1 MKRLIQGSLLAG
13 VAFVALGAGAAQ
25 AQVRYYD
32 DGYYRGVDRVVRCES
47 RDGRTA
53 WCRMDTRGGVRL
65 VRQFSDSA
73 CIRGRTWGVRG
84 DAVWVTRGCRA
95 RFAGSP
101 YGDNRYYGYDERID
115 EDYDRDGYYDRGYYD
130 RGDYGRDPYYGRY
143 DDRYDNRYD
152 NRYGGYAR
160 VLRCESRDGRY
171 NYCRTS
177 GYADRV
183 QIRRVFSDASCRLN
197 YSWGYRNGGVWVD
210 NGCRAEFVVY

>member
-1 MKRLIQGSLLAG
+1 MNRLIRRSLLAG
-13 VAFVALGAGAAQ
+13 GALAALGAGVAQ

-32 DGYYRGVDRVVRCES
+32 DGYQRGVDRVVRCES

-53 WCRMDTRGGVRL
+53 YCRMDTRGGVRL

-101 YGDNRYYGYDERID
+101 YGDNRYYGYDDRYD
-115 EDYDRDGYYDRGYYD
+115 RNYDRDYYDDRGYYD
-130 RGDYGRDPYYGRY
+130 RGGYRDRY
-143 DDRYDNRYD
+143 NDRYDRNG
-152 NRYGGYAR
+152 YGR
-160 VLRCESRDGRY
+160 VVRCESRDGRY
-171 NYCRTS
+171 NFCRTS
-177 GYADRV
+177 GYADRA

>member
-1 MKRLIQGSLLAG
+1 MNRLIRRSLLAG
-13 VAFVALGAGAAQ
+13 VATAAFGAGVAQ

-32 DGYYRGVDRVVRCES
+32 DGYQRGMDRVVRCES
-47 RDGRTA
+47 RDGRTSY
-53 WCRMDTRGGVRL
+53 CRMDTRGGVRL

-101 YGDNRYYGYDERID
+101 YGDNRYYGYDDRYD
-115 EDYDRDGYYDRGYYD
+115 RNYDRDYYDDRGYYD
-130 RGDYGRDPYYGRY
+130 RDPYYGRY
-143 DDRYDNRYD
+143 DDRYGRND
-152 NRYGGYAR
+152 YGR
-160 VLRCESRDGRY
+160 VIRCESRDGRY
-171 NYCRTS
+171 NFCRTS
-177 GYADRV
+177 GYADRA

-197 YSWGYRNGGVWVD
+197 YSWGYRNGGIWVD

>member
-1 MKRLIQGSLLAG
+1 MNRLIRRSLLAG
-13 VAFVALGAGAAQ
+13 VALAAFGAGAAQ

-53 WCRMDTRGGVRL
+53 YCRMDTRGGVRL

-101 YGDNRYYGYDERID
+101 YGDNRYYGYDDRYD
-115 EDYDRDGYYDRGYYD
+115 RNYDRDYYDDRGYYD
-130 RGDYGRDPYYGRY
+130 RGGYQDRY
-143 DDRYDNRYD
+143 DDRYDRNG
-152 NRYGGYAR
+152 YGR
-160 VLRCESRDGRY
+160 VVRCESRDGRY
-171 NYCRTS
+171 NFCRTS
-177 GYADRV
+177 GYADRA

>member
-1 MKRLIQGSLLAG
+1 MNRLIRRSLLAG
-13 VAFVALGAGAAQ
+13 VATAALGAGAAQ
-25 AQVRYYD
+25 AQVRFYD
-32 DGYYRGVDRVVRCES
+32 DGYQRGVDRVVRCES

-53 WCRMDTRGGVRL
+53 YCRMDTRGGVRL

-101 YGDNRYYGYDERID
+101 YGDNRYYGYDDRYD
-115 EDYDRDGYYDRGYYD
+115 SNYDRDYYDDRRYD
-130 RGDYGRDPYYGRY
+130 DRRYRDPRY
-143 DDRYDNRYD
+143 DDRYGN
-152 NRYGGYAR
+152 NGYGR
-160 VLRCESRDGRY
+160 VVRCESRDGRY
-171 NYCRTS
+171 NFCRTS
-177 GYADRV
+177 GYADRA

>member
-1 MKRLIQGSLLAG
+1 MNRLIRRSLLAG
-13 VAFVALGAGAAQ
+13 VVTAAFGAGVAQ

-32 DGYYRGVDRVVRCES
+32 DGYQRGVDRVVRCES

-53 WCRMDTRGGVRL
+53 FCRMDTRGGVRL

-101 YGDNRYYGYDERID
+101 YGDNRYYGYDDRYD
-115 EDYDRDGYYDRGYYD
+115 RDYDRDYYDDRRYDRYDDGRYYDR
-130 RGDYGRDPYYGRY
+130 RY
-143 DDRYDNRYD
+143 DE
-152 NRYGGYAR
+152 RYGGNYGR
-160 VLRCESRDGRY
+160 VVRCESRDGRY
-171 NYCRTS
+171 NFCRTS
-177 GYADRV
+177 GYADRA

>member
-1 MKRLIQGSLLAG
+1 MNRLIRRSLLAG
-13 VAFVALGAGAAQ
+13 VATAALGAGAAQ

-32 DGYYRGVDRVVRCES
+32 DGYQRGVDRVVRCES
-47 RDGRTA
+47 RDGRTSY
-53 WCRMDTRGGVRL
+53 CRMDTRGGVRL

-101 YGDNRYYGYDERID
+101 YGDNRYYGYDDRYD
-115 EDYDRDGYYDRGYYD
+115 RNYDRDYYDDRGYYD
-130 RGDYGRDPYYGRY
+130 RRY
-143 DDRYDNRYD
+143 DDRRYD
-152 NRYGGYAR
+152 NRYGNDGYGH
-160 VLRCESRDGRY
+160 VVRCESRDGRY
-171 NYCRTS
+171 NFCRTS
-177 GYADRV
+177 GYADRA

>member
-1 MKRLIQGSLLAG
+1 MNRLIRRSLLAG
-13 VAFVALGAGAAQ
+13 VALAVFGAGAAQ

-47 RDGRTA
+47 RDGRTSY
-53 WCRMDTRGGVRL
+53 CRMDTRGGVRL

-101 YGDNRYYGYDERID
+101 YGDNRYYGYDDRYD
-115 EDYDRDGYYDRGYYD
+115 RNYDRDYYDDRGYYD
-130 RGDYGRDPYYGRY
+130 RGGYQDRY
-143 DDRYDNRYD
+143 DDRYDRNG
-152 NRYGGYAR
+152 YGR
-160 VLRCESRDGRY
+160 VVRCESRDGRY
-171 NYCRTS
+171 NFCRTS
-177 GYADRV
+177 GYADRA

>member
-1 MKRLIQGSLLAG
+1 MNRLIRRSLLAG
-13 VAFVALGAGAAQ
+13 AALAAFGAGAAQ

-32 DGYYRGVDRVVRCES
+32 DGYHRGVDRVVRCES
-47 RDGRTA
+47 RDGRTSY
-53 WCRMDTRGGVRL
+53 CRMDTRGGVRL

-101 YGDNRYYGYDERID
+101 YGDNRYYGYDDRYD
-115 EDYDRDGYYDRGYYD
+115 RNYDRDYYDDRGYYD
-130 RGDYGRDPYYGRY
+130 RGGYQGRY
-143 DDRYDNRYD
+143 DDRYDRNG
-152 NRYGGYAR
+152 YGR
-160 VLRCESRDGRY
+160 VIRCESRDGRY
-171 NYCRTS
+171 NFCRTS
-177 GYADRV
+177 GYADRA
-183 QIRRVFSDASCRLN
+183 QIRRVFSDANCRLN

>member
-1 MKRLIQGSLLAG
+1 MNRLIRRSLLAG
-13 VAFVALGAGAAQ
+13 VVTAAFGAGVAQ

-32 DGYYRGVDRVVRCES
+32 DGYQRGVDRVVRCES

-53 WCRMDTRGGVRL
+53 FCRMDTRGGVRL

-101 YGDNRYYGYDERID
+101 YGDNRYYGYDDRYD
-115 EDYDRDGYYDRGYYD
+115 RDYDRDYYDDRRYDRYDDGRYYDR
-130 RGDYGRDPYYGRY
+130 RY
-143 DDRYDNRYD
+143 DE
-152 NRYGGYAR
+152 RYGGNYGR
-160 VLRCESRDGRY
+160 VVRCESRDGRY
-171 NYCRTS
+171 NFCRTS
-177 GYADRV
+177 GYADRA
-183 QIRRVFSDASCRLN
+183 QIRRVLSDASCRLN